1 MSLTSPSLLA
11 KIIIKPES
19 ALTLALTDWDLLI
32 RQARRA
38 NVLTRLAVIFADLN
52 ILDSVPEQPRNHLQS
67 SYVYSQRFTI
77 SLDREIQCIKQALQQ
92 LDIPIV
98 FLKGAAYYL
107 AGNLAS
113 QGRVFSDI
121 DILVPEQSIGDV
133 ELALITA
140 GWITNTFD
148 VYDQKYY
155 REWMHEIPPLRNL
168 KRQSS
173 IDVHHNIL
181 PRTCEFS
188 PDANALLTHAINVPG
203 TDNWVLAPE
212 DRILHSA
219 AHLFYGGEFEQG
231 FRDLTDLH
239 LLLQEFSVEESF
251 WTRLL
256 QRAVALKQQT
266 SLHYALR
273 YTRLILQTPMPA
285 YVISGASTQSP
296 GSIKQRWMDVLFL
309 RALQPDHVSCSD
321 RWTGTARWLLFVRSH
336 WLKMPWY
343 LLLPH
348 LYRKTKLRLTGES
361 RH

>member
-19 ALTLALTDWDLLI
+19 ALTLALTEWDLLI

-52 ILDSVPEQPRNHLQS
+52 ILDSIPEQPRNHLQS

-92 LDIPIV
+92 LDIPVV

-121 DILVPEQSIGDV
+121 DILVPEQSISDV

-188 PDANALLTHAINVPG
+188 PDANALLKNAINIPD

-219 AHLFYGGEFEQG
+219 AHLFNGGEFEQG

-239 LLLQEFSVEESF
+239 LLLQEYSVQENF

-273 YTRLILQTPMPA
+273 YTRLILQTPMPENI
-285 YVISGASTQSP
+285 ISGASTPSP
-296 GSIKQRWMDVLFL
+296 GSIKQRWMDALFL